1 MPKILPLILNEKLSI
16 IEELCRKYKVK
27 NLWVFGSVLRN
38 DFRKTSDIDFLVSFD
53 EVNMTVREYLDYLFF
68 LKKDLEN
75 LFQRKVD
82 LIEYEALKNPYMI
95 EEIDNTKKL
104 IFYGEEQEKVSS
116 WYYNSLHNYSFEK
129 WN

>member
-1 MPKILPLILNEKLSI
+1 
-16 IEELCRKYKVK
+16 
-27 NLWVFGSVLRN
+27 WVFGSVLRN

-116 WYYNSLHNYSFEK
+116 
-129 WN
+129 

>member
-1 MPKILPLILNEKLSI
+1 MQKILPLILNEKLSI